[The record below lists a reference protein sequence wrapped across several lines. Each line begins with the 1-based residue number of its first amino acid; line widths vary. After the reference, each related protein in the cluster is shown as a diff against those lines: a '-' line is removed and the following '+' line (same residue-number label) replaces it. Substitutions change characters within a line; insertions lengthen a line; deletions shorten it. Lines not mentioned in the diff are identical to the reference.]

1 MILILRIML
10 PSYRTLLL
18 LMKIKIIKPNHEIIY
33 MKPESCNINNNSNN
47 NSSSNVEPPQ
57 PPQPQQ
63 PPQSPQPPQPQQSQP
78 PEPKKISQSKIY
90 LHEWNEKGNVLPPCI
105 NEGCTKPV
113 AIRHWSNSLPSL
125 KTECTRCS
133 NARKSNK
140 QIDGVVVHKK
150 QICENKDGILG
161 FTCAMDKERY
171 HEFPTDCYHMD
182 HLDGNH
188 ENNTPDNVKTFCAIC
203 HTRKGKESG
212 DFNSFKS
219 SSRIHKV

>member
-1 MILILRIML
+1 ML

-18 LMKIKIIKPNHEIIY
+18 LMKIKIIKPKYETETMY
-33 MKPESCNINNNSNN
+33 MKPESCNISE
-47 NSSSNVEPPQ
+47 NSSSNVQ
-57 PPQPQQ
+57 PLQQ
-63 PPQSPQPPQPQQSQP
+63 SPQSPQPPQPPQQSQP
-78 PEPKKISQSKIY
+78 PEPKKISQSKKC
-90 LHEWNEKGNVLPPCI
+90 LNEWNEKGKVIPTCI
-105 NEGCTKPV
+105 NDGCKKYV
-113 AIRHWSNSLPSL
+113 AIRHWSNALPSL
-125 KTECTRCS
+125 KTECSTCS
-133 NARKSNK
+133 SARIKNK
-140 QIDGVVVHKK
+140 KIDGVIFHKK

>member
-1 MILILRIML
+1 ML

-18 LMKIKIIKPNHEIIY
+18 VLMKIKIIKPKYETISL
-33 MKPESCNINNNSNN
+33 KPESCNISN
-47 NSSSNVEPPQ
+47 NSSNVQPQQPQPQQPQPQPQPQQPQ
-57 PPQPQQ
+57 PPQPT
-63 PPQSPQPPQPQQSQP
+63 
-78 PEPKKISQSKIY
+78 KISQSKKY
-90 LHEWNEKGNVLPPCI
+90 LHEWNEKGKVIPKCI

-113 AIRHWSNSLPSL
+113 AIRHWSNALPSL
-125 KTECTRCS
+125 KTECSTCS
-133 NARKSNK
+133 SARIKNK
-140 QIDGVVVHKK
+140 KIDGVTFHKK

>member
-1 MILILRIML
+1 
-10 PSYRTLLL
+10 
-18 LMKIKIIKPNHEIIY
+18 MKIKIIKPKHETETMY
-33 MKPESCNINNNSNN
+33 MKPESCNISENSL
-47 NSSSNVEPPQ
+47 SNQPPQSPPPQ
-57 PPQPQQ
+57 PPQP
-63 PPQSPQPPQPQQSQP
+63 PQ
-78 PEPKKISQSKIY
+78 PKKISQSKKC
-90 LHEWNEKGNVLPPCI
+90 LNEWNEKGKVIPTCI
-105 NEGCTKPV
+105 NDGCNKSV
-113 AIRHWSNSLPSL
+113 AIRHWSNALPSL
-125 KTECTRCS
+125 KTECSTCS
-133 NARKSNK
+133 SARIKNK
-140 QIDGVVVHKK
+140 KIDGVTFHKK

>member
-1 MILILRIML
+1 ML

-18 LMKIKIIKPNHEIIY
+18 LMKIKIIKPKYETETMY
-33 MKPESCNINNNSNN
+33 MKPESCNISE
-47 NSSSNVEPPQ
+47 NSSSNVQ
-57 PPQPQQ
+57 PLQQ
-63 PPQSPQPPQPQQSQP
+63 SPQSPQPPQPPQQSQP
-78 PEPKKISQSKIY
+78 PEPKKISQSKKC
-90 LHEWNEKGNVLPPCI
+90 LNEWNEKGKVIPTCI
-105 NEGCTKPV
+105 NDGCKKSV
-113 AIRHWSNSLPSL
+113 AIRHWSNALPSL
-125 KTECTRCS
+125 KTECSTCS
-133 NARKSNK
+133 SARIKNK
-140 QIDGVVVHKK
+140 KIDGVTFHKK

>member
-1 MILILRIML
+1 ML

-18 LMKIKIIKPNHEIIY
+18 LVMKIKIIKPKYETQPDC
-33 MKPESCNINNNSNN
+33 MKPESCNISE

-57 PPQPQQ
+57 PPQPQ
-63 PPQSPQPPQPQQSQP
+63 S
-78 PEPKKISQSKIY
+78 PEPKKISQSKKH

-105 NEGCTKPV
+105 NEGCAKPV
-113 AIRHWSNSLPSL
+113 AVRHWSNSLPSL
-125 KTECTRCS
+125 KTECTSCS
-133 NARKSNK
+133 NARRSNK
-140 QIDGVVVHKK
+140 KIDGVTFHKK
-150 QICENKDGILG
+150 QICENKYGILG

>member
-1 MILILRIML
+1 MILILCTML
-10 PSYRTLLL
+10 PSYRRTLVL
-18 LMKIKIIKPNHEIIY
+18 LMKIKIIKPTHETIS
-33 MKPESCNINNNSNN
+33 MKSESCNINNNT
-47 NSSSNVEPPQ
+47 SSNVQPLQQSPQPPQ
-57 PPQPQQ
+57 PPQPQ
-63 PPQSPQPPQPQQSQP
+63 QPQQSQP
-78 PEPKKISQSKIY
+78 PEPKKISQSKKY
-90 LHEWNEKGNVLPPCI
+90 LNEWNEKGKVIPTCI
-105 NEGCTKPV
+105 NDGCEKSV
-113 AIRHWSNSLPSL
+113 AIRHWSNALPSL
-125 KTECTRCS
+125 KTECSTCS
-133 NARKSNK
+133 SARIKNK
-140 QIDGVVVHKK
+140 KIDGVTFHKK

-219 SSRIHKV
+219 SSRVHKV

>member
-1 MILILRIML
+1 MNFIHDGYLVITHHLYRHIVVIMV
-10 PSYRTLLL
+10 
-18 LMKIKIIKPNHEIIY
+18 IIIIKPKDKTTSL
-33 MKPESCNINNNSNN
+33 KPKSCNISD
-47 NSSSNVEPPQ
+47 NSSSNVQPPQ
-57 PPQPQQ
+57 PPQP
-63 PPQSPQPPQPQQSQP
+63 PQ
-78 PEPKKISQSKIY
+78 PKKISQSKIY

-125 KTECTRCS
+125 KTECTTCS
-133 NARKSNK
+133 SARIKNK
-140 QIDGVVVHKK
+140 KIDGVIFHKK
-150 QICENKDGILG
+150 KICENKDGILG
-161 FTCAMDKERY
+161 FTCAMDSERY
-171 HEFPTDCYHMD
+171 HEFPSDCYQMD

-188 ENNTPDNVKTFCAIC
+188 ENNTPDNVKTFCGTC

>member
-1 MILILRIML
+1 ML

-18 LMKIKIIKPNHEIIY
+18 LVMKIKIIKPKYETISL
-33 MKPESCNINNNSNN
+33 KPESCNNSND
-47 NSSSNVEPPQ
+47 SSSNVEPQQPPQQQQ
-57 PPQPQQ
+57 PPQP
-63 PPQSPQPPQPQQSQP
+63 
-78 PEPKKISQSKIY
+78 KRISQSKKC
-90 LHEWNEKGNVLPPCI
+90 LNEWNEKGKVIPTCI
-105 NEGCTKPV
+105 NDGCEKSV
-113 AIRHWSNSLPSL
+113 AIRHWSNALPSL
-125 KTECTRCS
+125 KTECNSCS
-133 NARKSNK
+133 NARRSNK
-140 QIDGVVVHKK
+140 KIDGVIFHKK
-150 QICENKDGILG
+150 KICENKDGILG
-161 FTCAMDKERY
+161 FKCAMDSERY

>member
-1 MILILRIML
+1 ML

-18 LMKIKIIKPNHEIIY
+18 VMKIRIIKPKHETQPAHL
-33 MKPESCNINNNSNN
+33 KPESCNVSNNSL
-47 NSSSNVEPPQ
+47 SN
-57 PPQPQQ
+57 Q
-63 PPQSPQPPQPQQSQP
+63 PPQSPQLSQLSQPPQPPQLSQP
-78 PEPKKISQSKIY
+78 KRISQSKKC
-90 LHEWNEKGNVLPPCI
+90 LNEWNEKGKVIPTCI
-105 NEGCTKPV
+105 NDGCEKSV
-113 AIRHWSNSLPSL
+113 AIRHWSNALPSL
-125 KTECTRCS
+125 KTECSTCS
-133 NARKSNK
+133 SARIKNK
-140 QIDGVVVHKK
+140 KIDGVIFHKK

-203 HTRKGKESG
+203 HTRKGKENG